1 MNSFVIEMLIGLG
14 ISLVGT
20 PLVLWI
26 IYLISEAKVRRN
38 IKRQI
43 ANGNFLKPID
53 KRDYDEK
60 IWDDVYKNNTTKEDL
75 EDFEK
80 QIFKRGK
87 FKTEED

>member
-1 MNSFVIEMLIGLG
+1 MNSFVIGMLIGLG

-43 ANGNFLKPID
+43 VNGNFLKPID

-60 IWDDVYKNNTTKEDL
+60 MWEDIYKNNTTKEDL

>member
-1 MNSFVIEMLIGLG
+1 MNSFVIGMLIGLG
-14 ISLVGT
+14 ISLVGI

-53 KRDYDEK
+53 KRDYDETMWED
-60 IWDDVYKNNTTKEDL
+60 IYKNNTTKEDL